1 MKCLKKHAIK
11 STGERFGMFD
21 RFPRSKCC
29 DAGQPREERYTRMLQ
44 GKVALVTGG
53 SSGIGA
59 AISERFLKEGG
70 RVMIAGRSQ
79 EKCQRA
85 LDALR
90 EVADPQRVGFVCGDV
105 SREADAQHMV
115 AEVVG
120 RFDRIDILV
129 NSAGVYLAKRAEETT
144 ETEWDRVVDINLKG
158 VFLCSRAVYPHFKK
172 QGGGVI
178 INISSDAGIIG
189 NPNCA
194 AYCASKGGVSNLTRA
209 MALDYARE
217 NIRVNAVC
225 PGVVDTPMFH
235 DEIRRR
241 RDAEVYIQK
250 THEEHPIGRVAKPE
264 EVAHAVFMLAVG
276 GASFITGANLAVD
289 GGITAK

>member
-1 MKCLKKHAIK
+1 
-11 STGERFGMFD
+11 
-21 RFPRSKCC
+21 
-29 DAGQPREERYTRMLQ
+29 MLE

-53 SSGIGA
+53 SSGIGLA
-59 AISERFLKEGG
+59 VSERFLKEGA

-79 EKCQRA
+79 EKCEHA
-85 LDALR
+85 LGALHK
-90 EVADPQRVGFVCGDV
+90 VADPQRMGFVCGDV
-105 SREADAQHMV
+105 SRGADAQHMV

-120 RFDRIDILV
+120 RLARIDILV

-144 ETEWDRVVDINLKG
+144 ETEWDRIMDINLKG

-209 MALDYARE
+209 MALDYASE

-225 PGVVDTPMFH
+225 PGVVDTPMFQE
-235 DEIRRR
+235 EIRRR
-241 RDAEVYIQK
+241 RDAEAYVQK
-250 THEEHPIGRVAKPE
+250 TNEEHPIGRVARPE
-264 EVAHAVFMLAVG
+264 EVAHAVVMLAAR

>member
-1 MKCLKKHAIK
+1 MLK
-11 STGERFGMFD
+11 
-21 RFPRSKCC
+21 
-29 DAGQPREERYTRMLQ
+29 

-53 SSGIGA
+53 SSGIGLA
-59 AISERFLKEGG
+59 VSERFLKEGA

-79 EKCQRA
+79 EKCEHA
-85 LDALR
+85 LGALHK
-90 EVADPQRVGFVCGDV
+90 VADPQRMGFVCGDV
-105 SREADAQHMV
+105 SRGADAQHMV

-120 RFDRIDILV
+120 RLARIDILV

-144 ETEWDRVVDINLKG
+144 ETEWDRIMDINLKG

-178 INISSDAGIIG
+178 INISSDAGLIG
-189 NPNCA
+189 NTNCA

-225 PGVVDTPMFH
+225 PGVVDTPMFQE
-235 DEIRRR
+235 EIRRR

-250 THEEHPIGRVAKPE
+250 TNEEHPIGRVARPE
-264 EVAHAVFMLAVG
+264 EVAHAAVMLAAG
-276 GASFITGANLAVD
+276 GASFITGANIPVD
-289 GGITAK
+289 GGITAR